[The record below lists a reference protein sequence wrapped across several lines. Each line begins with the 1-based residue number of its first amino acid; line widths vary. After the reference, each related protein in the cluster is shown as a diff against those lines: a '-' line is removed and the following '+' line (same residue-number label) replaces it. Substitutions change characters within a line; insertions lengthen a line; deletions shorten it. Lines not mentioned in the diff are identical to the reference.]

1 MNKKYIIGIIV
12 VLVAIVAVIFIFFQR
27 DNVVP
32 SAIDNS
38 VSENLYPEQAI
49 SHGHGLAVDT
59 NDSDKLYIATHYGL
73 LTLAGDKKLY
83 RIGKG
88 KNDLMGFSILPYGTN
103 VMFASGH
110 SSVGDN
116 LGFQKSED
124 GGITWKKVSDGV
136 NGPVDFHSMAISPK
150 NPNLIYGWY
159 QGNLQRSGDQ
169 GKTWEIVNRDLLPLS
184 LVADSQDENIVYATD
199 SQSRGILI
207 SRDKGA
213 TWSSLS
219 AELEGGAV
227 SVVSVSTWV
236 SEIIFVFSEKLGGMG
251 ASSDGG
257 ATWKKV
263 NENFDGGTVS
273 HIVFSWSK
281 PNIVYA
287 MTRENK
293 LYKSE
298 DTGDNWI
305 KIYEP

>member
-1 MNKKYIIGIIV
+1 MNKKYIAGVAV
-12 VLVAIVAVIFIFFQR
+12 VLVAVVAGIFILSRR
-27 DNVVP
+27 DN
-32 SAIDNS
+32 SAPGAPNNS
-38 VSENLYPEQAI
+38 ISENLYLEQTI
-49 SHGHGLAVDT
+49 SHGHGLAVDA

-73 LTLAGDKKLY
+73 LTFDSDKKLY
-83 RIGKG
+83 RIGKSE
-88 KNDLMGFSILPYGTN
+88 NDLMGFSILPYDAN

-110 SSVGDN
+110 SSVGAN

-124 GGITWKKVSDGV
+124 GGVTWKKVSDGI
-136 NGPVDFHSMAISPK
+136 NGPVDFHSMTVSPK

-169 GKTWEIVNRDLLPLS
+169 GKTWEIVNSDLLPLS
-184 LVADSQDENIVYATD
+184 LTADPLDENIVYAAD
-199 SQSRGILI
+199 SQGRGVLI

-213 TWSSLS
+213 TWLS
-219 AELEGGAV
+219 FSDGLEGGAV
-227 SVVSVSTWV
+227 SVVSIHPQDAK
-236 SEIIFVFSEKLGGMG
+236 IILVFSDKLGGMG
-251 ASSDGG
+251 KSIEGG
-257 ATWKKV
+257 VTWKKV
-263 NENFDGGTVS
+263 NENFDEGVVS
-273 HIVFSWSK
+273 HIAFSWNK